1 LAVEILCGSL
11 MKKGEILL
19 LAFALSLA
27 NLSLSW
33 AYFYFKRFRQ
43 ETYFRHNLEKFVLIS
58 KSPTEFLT
66 YAMNIYLF
74 YSVNLYLNQKMV
86 SKRKILCMID
96 PKYYAIFNMKR
107 NLPVINMYCAEN
119 YRQII
124 NVLSILQKYNESYM
138 IRTTYT
144 ASFVFTIN
152 SI

>member
-1 LAVEILCGSL
+1 
-11 MKKGEILL
+11 
-19 LAFALSLA
+19 
-27 NLSLSW
+27 
-33 AYFYFKRFRQ
+33 
-43 ETYFRHNLEKFVLIS
+43 
-58 KSPTEFLT
+58 
-66 YAMNIYLF
+66 
-74 YSVNLYLNQKMV
+74 
-86 SKRKILCMID
+86 MID